1 MKVTITGL
9 PGAGKSAYLAKVALR
24 CLKENKSQH
33 QLMLK
38 EWEESGKMDPQPMP
52 RLVWSNMHFAEWV
65 EKEFAGYFDYWT
77 DRVQLIKLRDCDIF
91 IDEEQLYFDA
101 QEWQM
106 MSASE
111 KRFFQQHRRYGVD
124 IYGAAQDFAQVDK
137 SIRRVTSNLLML
149 RKFIGTRDIS
159 STRRNPKFVFV
170 LSTIVEL
177 EPEIYDETISKLSG
191 GRFKWFLMITKKD
204 TEIFNTREE
213 IQASEFPPLRKIK
226 RVCPEDGHVLVKYV

>member
-9 PGAGKSAYLAKVALR
+9 PGAGKSAYLARVALR
-24 CLKENKSQH
+24 CLNENRKQHEKAIKLFKE
-33 QLMLK
+33 
-38 EWEESGKMDPQPMP
+38 GKIDVLPEKRM
-52 RLVWSNMHFAEWV
+52 VWSNMRFTEWV
-65 EKEFAGYFDYWT
+65 EQEYAGYFAYWS
-77 DRVQLIKLRDCDIF
+77 DRMQLIKLRDCDIF

-124 IYGAAQDFAQVDK
+124 IYAAAQDFAQVDK

-159 STRRNPKFVFV
+159 STRPNPKWVLV

-177 EPEIYDETISKLSG
+177 EPEIYDETISKITG
-191 GRFKWFLMITKKD
+191 GTFKGFLLITKKD
-204 TEIFNTREE
+204 TQIFNTREE
-213 IQASEFPPLRKIK
+213 ITASEYPPLRKIK